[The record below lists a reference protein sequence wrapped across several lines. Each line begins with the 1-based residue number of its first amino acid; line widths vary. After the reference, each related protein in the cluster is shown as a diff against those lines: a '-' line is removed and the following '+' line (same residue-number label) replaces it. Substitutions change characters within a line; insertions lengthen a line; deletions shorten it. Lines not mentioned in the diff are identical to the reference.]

1 MRLGQGVGKAWIDGW
16 MDRGAETWTRDGKG
30 MDGWMDGWIGEPR
43 LGQEGKRCINGWR
56 SWMVEIIASDTC
68 TLHMFVLERHSTF
81 TILDRS
87 PASANSNTIFSYGK
101 TNDNMQHQIH
111 YRYTPQ

>member
-1 MRLGQGVGKAWIDGW
+1 MRLGQGVGKAWMDGW
-16 MDRGAETWTRDGKG
+16 IGELRLGQGMGKA
-30 MDGWMDGWIGEPR
+30 WMDGWIGEPR

>member
-1 MRLGQGVGKAWIDGW
+1 
-16 MDRGAETWTRDGKG
+16 
-30 MDGWMDGWIGEPR
+30 MDGWIGEPR
-43 LGQEGKRCINGWR
+43 LGQEGERCINGWK

-101 TNDNMQHQIH
+101 TIDNIQHQIH
-111 YRYTPQ
+111 YR